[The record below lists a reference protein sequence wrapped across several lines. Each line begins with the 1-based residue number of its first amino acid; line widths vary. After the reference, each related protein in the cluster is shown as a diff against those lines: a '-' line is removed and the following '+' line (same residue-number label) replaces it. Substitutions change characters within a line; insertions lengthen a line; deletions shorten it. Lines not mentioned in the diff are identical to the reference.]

1 MKMKKLTYTLLI
13 TFITVSAWS
22 QSEQIFTF
30 NLFNQ
35 LNFNPAVSGSKE
47 VLDAGLI
54 YRNQWWSGIDG
65 APRTAN
71 LYAHM
76 PFANLSSGIGVNMIY
91 DKIGLDNVL
100 GVGLNYAYRI
110 RFNNKNTLSL
120 GLGGRFENARS
131 DWGEVNDGVNP
142 GDSEIGNDVDSKSTF
157 NVGPGIY
164 FKNRILYLGVSIPRM
179 LANSFYN
186 DRGQFGGRV
195 NTYFFQGGMELPI
208 DKNGDFDLLPNL
220 QVRYN
225 PNAPFDLTAN
235 LNVRFYDAFLV
246 GASYRLDDALNGLL
260 VYQFKNGLRL
270 GFAMD
275 FTLSELNKATTGSYE
290 IMVGYTFPCEDCI
303 IKNLRY
309 F

>member
-1 MKMKKLTYTLLI
+1 MKKLTYTLLI

-35 LNFNPAVSGSKE
+35 LNFNPAVAGSKE

-54 YRNQWWSGIDG
+54 YRNQWWSGIEG

-76 PFANLSSGIGVNMIY
+76 PFAKNTSGIGLNMIY
-91 DKIGLDNVL
+91 DKIGLDNIFSI
-100 GVGLNYAYRI
+100 GGNYAYRI

-120 GLGGRFENARS
+120 GLGARFENARS
-131 DWGEVNDGVNP
+131 DWSEANSAVNAGDP
-142 GDSEIGNDVDSKSTF
+142 GIGNDVGSKSTF
-157 NVGPGIY
+157 NVGPGVY
-164 FKNRILYLGVSIPRM
+164 FYNRRFYLGASIPRM
-179 LANSFYN
+179 LANSLYT
-186 DRGQFGGRV
+186 DRGQFGGDV
-195 NTYFFQGGMELPI
+195 NTYFFQGGLDLPLSQ
-208 DKNGDFDLLPNL
+208 NVDLLPNI

-225 PNAPFDLTAN
+225 PNSPFDLDLN
-235 LNVRFYDAFLV
+235 LNVRFYDALMI
-246 GASYRLDDALNGLL
+246 GAAYRLDDSIDGLV
-260 VYQFKNGLRL
+260 VYQLKNGLRL
-270 GFAMD
+270 GLAMD
-275 FTLSELNKATTGSYE
+275 FTLSELNNATTGSFE
-290 IMVGYTFPCEDCI
+290 IMLGYTFPCEDCV